1 MFQTYGDVTP
11 QDLRELTAR
20 VENITLPPEE
30 LVDTIFAEI
39 DDLATIAD
47 FTNAPLTEHQ
57 KINMA
62 YIYFQ
67 RCTLQ
72 IFFPELVL

>member
-39 DDLATIAD
+39 DDLATIPD
-47 FTNAPLTEHQ
+47 FANAPLTEYH

-67 RCTLQ
+67 
-72 IFFPELVL
+72 